1 VAIGYNAGRTSQG
14 NNSIILNATGANLNQ
29 TTANTF
35 TVAPVRNDVANIG
48 EVVFYN
54 TASKEI
60 TYGNTINVA
69 GNITGGNLSVTGN
82 ITGNTNGFAIGYLDI
97 PQVTWSANATI
108 GLTDSGKHY
117 YTTSASNLTLTVA
130 NSATANFSIGS
141 AINIVNLGTGT
152 MSILQGGGVTM
163 YYAGNSTAGNR
174 TLASYGVATI
184 QKVATDTWFVV
195 GVGIV

>member
-1 VAIGYNAGRTSQG
+1 
-14 NNSIILNATGANLNQ
+14 
-29 TTANTF
+29 
-35 TVAPVRNDVANIG
+35 VAPVRNDVANIG
-48 EVVFYN
+48 EIVFYN

-69 GNITGGNLSVTGN
+69 GNITGGNVLTGGVVSATGNITGGNLSVTGN

-97 PQVTWSANATI
+97 PQVTWTANATI

-117 YTTSASNLTLTVA
+117 YTTSASNLTLTGA